1 MTSIAIIPAR
11 GGSTRIPGKN
21 WKEFHGRPIIE
32 YSIET
37 AKKSGLFDQIVVTTD
52 HRSIAE
58 VAGELGVMVLW
69 RPMSLAYD
77 HIGTQEVASF
87 TLNQF
92 KDWPQYACCI
102 YPTAPLMEPDD
113 LQKGFALLRNN
124 EGLHDFAMAVGTEP
138 LRDAGCF
145 YWGTAVAFKEN
156 RPLISPR
163 TVLVPIPEERVC
175 DINTEEDWNEAHRK
189 WTIMQ
194 RGIVK

>member
-37 AKKSGLFDQIVVTTD
+37 AQKSGLFDQIVVTTD

-58 VAGELGVMVLW
+58 VAEKLNAMVIW
-69 RPMSLAYD
+69 RPLSLAFN

-102 YPTAPLMEPDD
+102 YPTAPLMEAAD

-145 YWGTAVAFKEN
+145 YWGTAVAWKEN
-156 RPLISPR
+156 RSLIGPR
-163 TVLVPIPEERVC
+163 TIMVPIPENRVC
-175 DINTEEDWNEAHRK
+175 DINTPEDWQCALGKYEMNYLGKQA
-189 WTIMQ
+189 
-194 RGIVK
+194 